1 MRIRHDA
8 QVQII
13 EYKSIICP
21 GFSCVLH
28 VHSIVEDVTI
38 THLIAIKDKKT
49 GKPVPGP
56 VKFVREGQTV
66 FARLKVPRPICVETF
81 EDFDQFGRFMLRD
94 EGTPSPAAASTAKS
108 PLPLCLDSILNELTC
123 GHICALASGKTLGMG
138 IIKRIV
144 DKSKK

>member
-1 MRIRHDA
+1 MPQLPCVRRSIARGLVRVRHDA
-8 QVQII
+8 QIQII

-49 GKPVPGP
+49 GKPLPGP

-66 FARLKVPRPICVETF
+66 FARLKVPRPVCVETF

-94 EGTPSPAAASTAKS
+94 EGTPSPAVARARGGGGGGRDSRAAAGGS
-108 PLPLCLDSILNELTC
+108 PSL
-123 GHICALASGKTLGMG
+123 
-138 IIKRIV
+138 V
-144 DKSKK
+144 V